1 MGGYFGMDPNE
12 HVTPTNT
19 SVLWKCPALLW
30 AISCASLLIGCQ
42 RVNNHFIVSSPSGEV
57 SSAELQLC
65 QKNQPLIQS
74 GTSFKG
80 QMAIDCEGSGKIMV
94 QLKDG
99 SVANCHIGYVTPGM
113 EQKFEFVLKDGA
125 CG

>member
-1 MGGYFGMDPNE
+1 MDPSD
-12 HVTPTNT
+12 HATRTKR
-19 SVLWKCPALLW
+19 SILWKGPALLW
-30 AISCASLLIGCQ
+30 AISCAILPIGCQ
-42 RVNNHFIVSSPSGEV
+42 RVNNYFTVQSPSAEIA
-57 SSAELQLC
+57 SAELQLC
-65 QKNQPLIQS
+65 RKDQPLIQS

-99 SVANCHIGYVTPGM
+99 SVASCHIGYVTPGM
-113 EQKFEFVLKDGA
+113 EQKFEFVIKDGA

>member
-1 MGGYFGMDPNE
+1 MDPSD
-12 HVTPTNT
+12 HATPTKR
-19 SVLWKCPALLW
+19 SILWKAPALLW
-30 AISCASLLIGCQ
+30 TISSASLLIGCQ
-42 RVNNHFIVSSPSGEV
+42 RVNNHFIVSSHSGEV

-65 QKNQPLIQS
+65 RKSQPLIQS
-74 GTSFKG
+74 DTNFEG
-80 QMAIDCEGSGKIMV
+80 QMAIDCEGSGKVMIR
-94 QLKDG
+94 LKDG